1 MKKSHSIQPT
11 HLSRKDAAPLGG
23 MLDEG
28 VLEGLMRDDALRYV
42 FQPIG
47 DLRQGTVWAHE
58 ALIRGPKDSIYLR
71 PELLFR
77 LATRKGLARE
87 FDLFCLCQALK
98 QWGQTGESGR
108 LFINISADAL
118 VHACEQHGV
127 HNVVD
132 EVRLHGINPQQ
143 LVLEITEEERVRDFA
158 QLLHVGQQLRGAGIQ
173 LALDDFGDGRS
184 SLRLWSELRPLYV
197 KVSSY
202 FCHDLTRHSDKLQ
215 TLQALQG
222 LAQVFGAQLIA
233 KGIENAADL
242 RLLRDLELSYGQ
254 GYLLGKP
261 AVRPTLQLHNHA
273 LGVLHERPSAAP
285 PPPPGPA
292 SVADNAASAPG
303 TAGATPSATPSATP
317 EPQASSGNGGSSTGS
332 LQVVWA
338 PTVHISTTNNEVY
351 ELFLQYPTLHALAV
365 VAGERPLALINREQ
379 FMNHYAT
386 LYFREL
392 HGRKPCMIFANRA
405 PCLIEQHYNLDELL
419 RVFTSHDQRYLKDG
433 FIITAQGRYIGLGT
447 GDQLGR
453 TLTEV
458 RLEAARHANPLTF
471 LPGNIPINQH
481 IERLL
486 AHQTGFVA
494 CYADLNHF
502 KPFNDQYGYWRGDEM
517 IRLVARLCVQHCDP
531 QRDFVGHVG
540 GDDFIIL
547 FQSEDWQ
554 QRCERIITEFAQ
566 QALALFDEPARL
578 AGGIHGEDRHGVQR
592 FFPCTTLSIGPV
604 PVPPGAYRS
613 AAEVAHAAAQAKHD
627 AKQADQGASGR

>member
-1 MKKSHSIQPT
+1 MKKPHSIQPT
-11 HLSRKDAAPLGG
+11 HLSKKDAALGG
-23 MLDEG
+23 ALDEG

-42 FQPIG
+42 FQPIA
-47 DLRQGTVWAHE
+47 DLHTGTVWAHE

-98 QWGQTGESGR
+98 QWGQTGATGR

-118 VHACEQHGV
+118 VHACEQHGTPG
-127 HNVVD
+127 VVD
-132 EVRLHGINPQQ
+132 EVRLHGIQPHQ

-158 QLLHVGQQLRGAGIQ
+158 QLLRVGQQLRSTGIQ

-184 SLRLWSELRPLYV
+184 SLRLWSELRPTYV
-197 KVSSY
+197 KIDQY

-222 LAQVFGAQLIA
+222 LAQVFNTQLIA
-233 KGIENAADL
+233 KGIENTADL
-242 RLLRDLELSYGQ
+242 RLLHDLELPYGQ

-273 LGVLHERPSAAP
+273 LAVLHERPTTAAP
-285 PPPPGPA
+285 PPPNSPSVTGEPA
-292 SVADNAASAPG
+292 LAP
-303 TAGATPSATPSATP
+303 TP
-317 EPQASSGNGGSSTGS
+317 GNGHTGS

-433 FIITAQGRYIGLGT
+433 FIITSQGRYVGLGT

-471 LPGNIPINQH
+471 LPGNIPINQQ

-486 AHQTGFVA
+486 AHHIGFVA

-554 QRCERIITEFAQ
+554 QRCERIVTEFAQ

-604 PVPPGAYRS
+604 VVPPGLYHS

-627 AKQADQGASGR
+627 AKQPHTTTDTPHHPPQSA